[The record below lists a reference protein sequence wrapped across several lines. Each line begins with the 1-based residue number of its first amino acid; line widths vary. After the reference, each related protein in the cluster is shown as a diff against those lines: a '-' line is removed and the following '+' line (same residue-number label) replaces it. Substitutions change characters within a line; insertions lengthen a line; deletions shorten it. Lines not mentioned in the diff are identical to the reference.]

1 MKMILHSQMKHFFRY
16 QITWYGTSGGGA
28 DSSRRKRPQ
37 RAYKPSMAKVEEI
50 EKQELQRSKRLKI
63 KRQQGIKRQQ
73 MGIPASPQSREDR
86 NKDLM
91 REITQ
96 ILSRRG
102 FEETNVE
109 QTLRE
114 LGATKVEKKSFHE
127 DGEDLGKVRQ
137 SLDDLKERALG
148 NPKQEA
154 EVVDEDKERV
164 DVLYTRLLE
173 DLEHY
178 LDKKERKKEMLSLA
192 DRYLNHLLDKN
203 RDKEYGSKREIS
215 L

>member
-1 MKMILHSQMKHFFRY
+1 
-16 QITWYGTSGGGA
+16 
-28 DSSRRKRPQ
+28 
-37 RAYKPSMAKVEEI
+37 MAKVEEI

-73 MGIPASPQSREDR
+73 TGEPALPQSREDR

-102 FEETNVE
+102 FKETNVE

-127 DGEDLGKVRQ
+127 DGADLGKVRQ
-137 SLDDLKERALG
+137 SLDDLKDRALG
-148 NPKQEA
+148 NREQEA
-154 EVVDEDKERV
+154 DVVDDDKERV

-173 DLEHY
+173 DLSHY

-203 RDKEYGSKREIS
+203 KDKEYGSKREIY